1 MTRLAPIMQG
11 FFTDH
16 LITQRHASP
25 HTVASYRDTL
35 TLLLGYAHQRSGKL
49 PAQLDLGDLDAAL
62 VGSFLTHL
70 EEERG
75 NSAATRNARLT
86 AIRALFRYASL
97 RAPEHAALIARV
109 LAIPAK
115 RTDTTIVCFL
125 AQDEL
130 DALIAAA
137 AAAGT
142 WHGRRDHALL
152 ALTAQTGLRV
162 SELTGLRI
170 SDTHLGSGPHVYC
183 RGKGRRDRCT
193 PLTPPTV
200 RTLTAWLR
208 ERRGQPGDPVFP
220 TQAGNPMSRDAV
232 SRLLAK
238 YAGLASAS
246 CPSLKDKTISP
257 HTLRHS
263 AAMALVAAGVDPT
276 VIALWMGHAS
286 PLSTRPY
293 LHADMKLKQQ
303 AADRLT
309 PPGTPP
315 GRYHAPDELLAFLCG
330 PLTARPPDSYAAS
343 ATRNPCSRQG
353 CQTRRGITTAS
364 AYWHTPRTLARWCRI
379 RSYLDSAANHGLIAL
394 DAITRALR
402 RPLATP
408 TSPLNRDPKPQLT
421 THP

>member
-16 LITQRHASP
+16 LIAQRHASP

-49 PAQLDLGDLDAAL
+49 PAQLDLGELDAAL
-62 VGSFLTHL
+62 IGSFLTHL

-97 RAPEHAALIARV
+97 RAPEHAVLIARV

-130 DALIAAA
+130 DALITAA

-152 ALTAQTGLRV
+152 ALAAQTGLRV

-170 SDTHLGSGPHVYC
+170 SDIHLGSGPHVYC

-193 PLTPPTV
+193 PLTPPIV

-208 ERRGQPGDPVFP
+208 ERRGQPDDPVFP

-232 SRLLAK
+232 SRLLTK
-238 YAGLASAS
+238 YAELAGTS

-315 GRYHAPDELLAFLCG
+315 GRYHAPDELLVFLAD
-330 PLTARPPDSYAAS
+330 L
-343 ATRNPCSRQG
+343 
-353 CQTRRGITTAS
+353 
-364 AYWHTPRTLARWCRI
+364 
-379 RSYLDSAANHGLIAL
+379 
-394 DAITRALR
+394 
-402 RPLATP
+402 
-408 TSPLNRDPKPQLT
+408 
-421 THP
+421 

>member
-1 MTRLAPIMQG
+1 VTRLAPIMQG

-25 HTVASYRDTL
+25 HTVTSYRDTFR
-35 TLLLGYAHQRSGKL
+35 LLLGYAHQRSGKL
-49 PAQLDLGDLDAAL
+49 PAQLDIADLDAVLIGA
-62 VGSFLTHL
+62 FLTHL
-70 EEERG
+70 ETERG

-125 AQDEL
+125 TQDET

-137 AAAGT
+137 AATGS
-142 WHGRRDHALL
+142 WHGHRDHALL
-152 ALTAQTGLRV
+152 ALAAQTGLRV
-162 SELTGLRI
+162 SELTGLRTGDI
-170 SDTHLGSGPHVYC
+170 HLGSGPHVYC

-193 PLTPPTV
+193 PLTPSTV
-200 RTLTAWLR
+200 RTLAAWLA
-208 ERRGQPGDPVFP
+208 EHGGQPGDPLFP
-220 TQAGNPMSRDAV
+220 TQAGNPLSRDAV
-232 SRLLAK
+232 ARLLTK
-238 YAGLASAS
+238 YLQLASTS
-246 CPSLKDKTISP
+246 CPGLKGKTVSP

-263 AAMALVAAGVDPT
+263 AAMALVHAGIDPT

-293 LHADMKLKQQ
+293 LHADMQLKQQ

-315 GRYHAPDELLAFLCG
+315 GRYHAPDDLLAFL
-330 PLTARPPDSYAAS
+330 AA
-343 ATRNPCSRQG
+343 
-353 CQTRRGITTAS
+353 
-364 AYWHTPRTLARWCRI
+364 L
-379 RSYLDSAANHGLIAL
+379 
-394 DAITRALR
+394 
-402 RPLATP
+402 
-408 TSPLNRDPKPQLT
+408 
-421 THP
+421 

>member
-263 AAMALVAAGVDPT
+263 AVICTAFSARGTTESGPCRIVPHEYPVLGEVRAARPVPGSFSLRCCFDLTWLTCLSSGNGHLPGTLRFPVQITAAMALVAAGVDPT

-315 GRYHAPDELLAFLCG
+315 GRYHAPDELLAFL
-330 PLTARPPDSYAAS
+330 A
-343 ATRNPCSRQG
+343 
-353 CQTRRGITTAS
+353 
-364 AYWHTPRTLARWCRI
+364 
-379 RSYLDSAANHGLIAL
+379 GL
-394 DAITRALR
+394 
-402 RPLATP
+402 
-408 TSPLNRDPKPQLT
+408 
-421 THP
+421 

>member
-315 GRYHAPDELLAFLCG
+315 GRYHAPDELLAFL
-330 PLTARPPDSYAAS
+330 A
-343 ATRNPCSRQG
+343 
-353 CQTRRGITTAS
+353 
-364 AYWHTPRTLARWCRI
+364 
-379 RSYLDSAANHGLIAL
+379 GL
-394 DAITRALR
+394 
-402 RPLATP
+402 
-408 TSPLNRDPKPQLT
+408 
-421 THP
+421 

>member
-25 HTVASYRDTL
+25 HTVASYRDTFS
-35 TLLLGYAHQRSGKL
+35 LLLGYAHQRSGKL
-49 PAQLDLGDLDAAL
+49 PAQLDIADLDAVLIGA
-62 VGSFLTHL
+62 FLTYL
-70 EEERG
+70 ETERG

-125 AQDEL
+125 AHDEI
-130 DALIAAA
+130 DALTAAA
-137 AAAGT
+137 AAT
-142 WHGRRDHALL
+142 RSWHGHRDHALL
-152 ALTAQTGLRV
+152 ALAAQTGLRV

-170 SDTHLGSGPHVYC
+170 GDIHLGSGPHVYC

-193 PLTPPTV
+193 PLTPSTV
-200 RTLTAWLR
+200 RTLTAWLA
-208 ERRGQPGDPVFP
+208 ERRGQPGDPLFP
-220 TQAGNPMSRDAV
+220 TQAGNPLSRDAV
-232 SRLLAK
+232 ARLLSK
-238 YAGLASAS
+238 YVQLASTS
-246 CPSLKDKTISP
+246 CPGLKGKTISP

-263 AAMALVAAGVDPT
+263 AAMALVHAGIDPT

-293 LHADMKLKQQ
+293 LHADMQLKQQ

-315 GRYHAPDELLAFLCG
+315 GRYHAPDDLLAFL
-330 PLTARPPDSYAAS
+330 
-343 ATRNPCSRQG
+343 
-353 CQTRRGITTAS
+353 
-364 AYWHTPRTLARWCRI
+364 
-379 RSYLDSAANHGLIAL
+379 
-394 DAITRALR
+394 
-402 RPLATP
+402 
-408 TSPLNRDPKPQLT
+408 TSL
-421 THP
+421 

>member
-11 FFTDH
+11 FFTDY

-25 HTVASYRDTL
+25 HTVASYRDAF

-49 PAQLDLGDLDAAL
+49 PAQLDIADLDAVLIGA
-62 VGSFLTHL
+62 FLTRL
-70 EEERG
+70 ETGRG

-115 RTDTTIVCFL
+115 RTGTTIVCFL

-152 ALTAQTGLRV
+152 ALAAQTGLRV
-162 SELTGLRI
+162 SELTGLHVGDI
-170 SDTHLGSGPHVYC
+170 HLGSGPHVYC

-193 PLTPPTV
+193 PLTPSTV
-200 RTLTAWLR
+200 RTLAAWLA
-208 ERRGQPGDPVFP
+208 ERHGEPGDPLFP
-220 TQAGNPMSRDAV
+220 TQAGNPLSRDAV
-232 SRLLAK
+232 ARLLTK
-238 YAGLASAS
+238 YVRLASAS
-246 CPSLKDKTISP
+246 CPGLKDKTVSP

-263 AAMALVAAGVDPT
+263 AAMALVHAGIDPT

-293 LHADMKLKQQ
+293 LHADMQLKQQ

-315 GRYHAPDELLAFLCG
+315 GRYHAPDDLLAFLAD
-330 PLTARPPDSYAAS
+330 L
-343 ATRNPCSRQG
+343 
-353 CQTRRGITTAS
+353 
-364 AYWHTPRTLARWCRI
+364 
-379 RSYLDSAANHGLIAL
+379 
-394 DAITRALR
+394 
-402 RPLATP
+402 
-408 TSPLNRDPKPQLT
+408 
-421 THP
+421 

>member
-25 HTVASYRDTL
+25 HTVTSYRDTFR
-35 TLLLGYAHQRSGKL
+35 LLLGYAHQRSGKL
-49 PAQLDLGDLDAAL
+49 PAQLDIADLDAVLIGA
-62 VGSFLTHL
+62 FLTHL
-70 EEERG
+70 ETERG

-125 AQDEL
+125 TQDETG
-130 DALIAAA
+130 ALIAAA
-137 AAAGT
+137 AAARS
-142 WHGRRDHALL
+142 WHGHRDHALL
-152 ALTAQTGLRV
+152 ALAAQTGLRV

-170 SDTHLGSGPHVYC
+170 SDIHLGSGAHVYC

-193 PLTPPTV
+193 PLTPSTV
-200 RTLTAWLR
+200 RTLTAWLA
-208 ERRGQPGDPVFP
+208 EHGGQPGDPLFP
-220 TQAGNPMSRDAV
+220 TQAGNPLSRDAIA
-232 SRLLAK
+232 RLLTK
-238 YAGLASAS
+238 YVQLASES
-246 CPSLKDKTISP
+246 CPGLKGKTVSP

-263 AAMALVAAGVDPT
+263 AAMALVHAGIDPT

-293 LHADMKLKQQ
+293 LHADMQLKQQ

-315 GRYHAPDELLAFLCG
+315 GRYRAPDDLLAFLAD
-330 PLTARPPDSYAAS
+330 L
-343 ATRNPCSRQG
+343 
-353 CQTRRGITTAS
+353 
-364 AYWHTPRTLARWCRI
+364 
-379 RSYLDSAANHGLIAL
+379 
-394 DAITRALR
+394 
-402 RPLATP
+402 
-408 TSPLNRDPKPQLT
+408 
-421 THP
+421 

>member
-1 MTRLAPIMQG
+1 VTRLAPIMQG

-25 HTVASYRDTL
+25 HTVTSYRDTF
-35 TLLLGYAHQRSGKL
+35 TLLLGYAYQRSGKL
-49 PAQLDLGDLDAAL
+49 PAQLDIADLDAVLIGA
-62 VGSFLTHL
+62 FLTHL
-70 EEERG
+70 ETERG

-97 RAPEHAALIARV
+97 RAPEHAGLIARV

-125 AQDEL
+125 AHDEI
-130 DALIAAA
+130 DALTAAA
-137 AAAGT
+137 AATRSWRG
-142 WHGRRDHALL
+142 HRDHALL
-152 ALTAQTGLRV
+152 ALAAQTGLRV

-170 SDTHLGSGPHVYC
+170 GDIHLGSGPHVYC

-200 RTLTAWLR
+200 RTLTAWLT
-208 ERRGQPGDPVFP
+208 ERRGQPGDPLFP
-220 TQAGNPMSRDAV
+220 TQAGNPLSRDAV
-232 SRLLAK
+232 ARLLSK
-238 YAGLASAS
+238 YVQLASTS
-246 CPSLKDKTISP
+246 CPGLKGKIISP

-263 AAMALVAAGVDPT
+263 AAMALVHAGIDPT

-293 LHADMKLKQQ
+293 LHADMQLKQQ

-315 GRYHAPDELLAFLCG
+315 GRYHAPDDLLAFL
-330 PLTARPPDSYAAS
+330 
-343 ATRNPCSRQG
+343 
-353 CQTRRGITTAS
+353 
-364 AYWHTPRTLARWCRI
+364 
-379 RSYLDSAANHGLIAL
+379 
-394 DAITRALR
+394 
-402 RPLATP
+402 
-408 TSPLNRDPKPQLT
+408 TSL
-421 THP
+421 